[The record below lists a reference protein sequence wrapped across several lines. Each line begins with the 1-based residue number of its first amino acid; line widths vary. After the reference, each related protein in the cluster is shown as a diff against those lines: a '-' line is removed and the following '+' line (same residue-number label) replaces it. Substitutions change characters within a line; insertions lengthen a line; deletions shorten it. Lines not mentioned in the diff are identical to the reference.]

1 MTDIE
6 MNPHIEK
13 CAAIITEEGGMT
25 SHAAIVGINL
35 NKPVIV
41 SATNILESVK
51 DGEIVTVDSSR
62 GVVYRGSTR
71 VL

>member
-6 MNPHIEK
+6 MNSHIEK
-13 CAAIITEEGGMT
+13 CAAIITEEGGLT
-25 SHAAIVGINL
+25 SHAAIVGISL

-51 DGEIVTVDSSR
+51 DGEIVTVDASR
-62 GVVYRGSTR
+62 GVIYRGSTR